1 MKARSYGI
9 RCAGLLALGL
19 SCPALAQE
27 DAPTESPAPPPAPAE
42 DEEQII
48 IVTATKRET
57 RLQDTP
63 AQINAFSGEYLE
75 QNAVREFS
83 DLATS
88 IPNLVAPDALVG
100 TTVVAIRGIS
110 SPAKGGSI
118 AEQPVSAFLDGIF
131 MPEGSLDDLIFDIA
145 QVEVIRGPQGVVWG
159 RNTLAGAISYTS
171 RRPTRDLE
179 GYVEAGIGTFDAF
192 RLQGAVSGPLIAEK
206 VFVRLAAAHEQ
217 QDGYSERVSGGTFG
231 ARNRE
236 AVRAS
241 LLLTPVPELEVT
253 LIGDY
258 SSSRFTNPTLEYFT
272 GPFADEAGTDGY
284 TRRQDTDFFRP
295 SRSVSKGVTALV
307 DYDFGGFTL
316 SSLTGYRRLEQKLN
330 IDTDS
335 TDRLIIHDAIESNV
349 RQFSQ
354 EVRLTSSAR
363 GPFRWMLGGYFY
375 TRDHVIGQ
383 DEELGPE
390 LVGLPPGGSATVRID
405 FDNEVQSYA
414 GFATASYDIL
424 PALTVEGGLRI
435 TREEKGV
442 IGSVATTVH
451 IPGVGSIPVGVDLT
465 DLEMDDT
472 QVSPMATLAY
482 RPVEDILL
490 YASWGRGNKSGGFND
505 ARVTEPTFAAEVADS
520 YELGAK
526 SEWLDRRLTLN
537 LIGFYIDYRDLQV
550 RGFEGTTPLF
560 RNAEKAVSK
569 GVELEVVGRPTP
581 RWTLFGSAAYND
593 ASYVDFV
600 IPGAGPGG
608 GGLDLSGNRMP
619 LAPRTSFSLRS
630 DYRVPVAGIGE
641 FYAHGEWNRKSSN
654 FLDFANSR
662 PGGFQDSYS
671 VVNARLGLA
680 LGNGLDISVWGRN
693 LTDADYKVDFIGD
706 LPVPIFGG
714 SQFHLLGAPRTYGLD
729 LKFSF

>member
-1 MKARSYGI
+1 MKGRSYGI
-9 RCAGLLALGL
+9 PCAGLLAL
-19 SCPALAQE
+19 SVSSPALAQ
-27 DAPTESPAPPPAPAE
+27 DGPPLARPTQSAAPAK
-42 DEEQII
+42 DEEQLI

-63 AQINAFSGEYLE
+63 AQIDAFSGAYLE

-83 DLATS
+83 DLAAS

-118 AEQPVSAFLDGIF
+118 AEQPVSAFLDGVF
-131 MPEGSLDDLIFDIA
+131 MPEGSLDDLIFDIG

-171 RRPTRDLE
+171 RRPTSDLE
-179 GYVEAGIGTFDAF
+179 GYVEVGVGTFDAF
-192 RLQGAVSGPLIAEK
+192 RLQGAASGPLVADK
-206 VFVRLAAAHEQ
+206 MLVRLAAAHEQ

-241 LLLTPVPELEVT
+241 LLLRPVPELEVT

-258 SSSRFTNPTLEYFT
+258 STSRFTNPTLEYFT

-284 TRRQDTDFFRP
+284 TRRQDTDFFRS
-295 SRSVSKGVTALV
+295 SRSVSKGVMSLA
-307 DYDFGGFTL
+307 DYDFGGVTL
-316 SSLTGYRRLEQKLN
+316 SSVTAYRWLDQRLN

-335 TDRLIIHDAIESNV
+335 TARLIIHDAIESEV

-354 EVRLTSSAR
+354 EIRLTSSAR

-383 DEELGPE
+383 YEELGPE
-390 LVGLPPGGSATVRID
+390 LVGLPPGGSATVRIN

-414 GFATASYDIL
+414 GFAIASYDI
-424 PALTVEGGLRI
+424 ATVFTVEGGLRI

-442 IGSVATTVH
+442 IGSVGTTLH
-451 IPGVGSIPVGVDLT
+451 IPGMGSIPLGGDLT
-465 DLEMDDT
+465 DLNMADT

-569 GVELEVVGRPTP
+569 GVELEVVARPMR
-581 RWTLFGSAAYND
+581 RWTLSGSAAYNH
-593 ASYVDFV
+593 ATYMDFV
-600 IPGAGPGG
+600 IPGAGAGG
-608 GGLDLSGNRMP
+608 GGLDLGGNRMP

-630 DYRVPVAGIGE
+630 DYRAPVAGIGE
-641 FYAHGEWNRKSSN
+641 FYAHGEWNRKSN
-654 FLDFANSR
+654 YFLDFANSR
-662 PGGFQDSYS
+662 PGGLQGGYS
-671 VVNARLGLA
+671 VMNARLGLA

-693 LTDADYKVDFIGD
+693 LTDADYRVDFIGD

-714 SQFHLLGAPRTYGLD
+714 SQFHLLGAPRTYGID